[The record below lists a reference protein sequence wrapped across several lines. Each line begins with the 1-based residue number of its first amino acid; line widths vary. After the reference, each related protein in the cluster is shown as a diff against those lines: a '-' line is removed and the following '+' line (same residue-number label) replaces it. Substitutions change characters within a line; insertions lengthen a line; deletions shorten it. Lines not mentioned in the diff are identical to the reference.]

1 MSVSLSC
8 FLATVWVFEC
18 KSEYQVVCRMLH
30 MLVISHYVCMCAVG
44 SCMNGDECRGFVCYW
59 IKTSKNE
66 VGYDIMYV
74 VNMKVKC

>member
-1 MSVSLSC
+1 
-8 FLATVWVFEC
+8 
-18 KSEYQVVCRMLH
+18 
-30 MLVISHYVCMCAVG
+30 VCMCAVG

-74 VNMKVKC
+74 VSIKVKC